1 LSRQRAQIDE
11 DAASLAQMVE
21 KIESEAEALRRERV
35 TASARLAA
43 ARAVSQLEG
52 GERIDQ
58 MIALDR
64 ARDEVERAHALAQLC
79 REDLGRKG

>member
-1 LSRQRAQIDE
+1 
-11 DAASLAQMVE
+11 
-21 KIESEAEALRRERV
+21 
-35 TASARLAA
+35 
-43 ARAVSQLEG
+43 VSQLEG